1 MQKILGREY
10 KKTTQKS
17 AFTLVE
23 MSVVVVIIA
32 IMLSTIIV
40 SRMLI
45 TSAKVNA
52 VYREILDFTSI
63 TTLFTNEYQC
73 APGDCLASLLPAKI
87 IDNTPSGCFN
97 LSTTTG
103 MGNAASPGNSVATTT
118 ASTTQYIAAFGTGTI
133 DSNAKRTCAFYQ
145 MQAFEPSG
153 FGGGYSIAKKHGFNS
168 ILGVQNANAIGVGAL
183 KFVQQP
189 TTQVVSPTVLANMN
203 SLISNEA
210 SNTFDI
216 SGNGYTTLR
225 GIPVY
230 YYNTCYINNVYTPL
244 CVYDSVIGG
253 GVKTVSR
260 NGNSLSFFRII

>member
-1 MQKILGREY
+1 MCNKNAKKIRGGY
-10 KKTTQKS
+10 KTTTQKS

-63 TTLFTNEYQC
+63 TTLFTNEFQC
-73 APGDCLASLLPAKI
+73 APGDCLPSLLPAKI

-153 FGGGYSIAKKHGFNS
+153 FGGSTTAKKQGFNS

-203 SLISNEA
+203 SLISN
-210 SNTFDI
+210 
-216 SGNGYTTLR
+216 
-225 GIPVY
+225 
-230 YYNTCYINNVYTPL
+230 
-244 CVYDSVIGG
+244 
-253 GVKTVSR
+253 
-260 NGNSLSFFRII
+260 